1 MGERGTSS
9 QVSVDFES
17 HRRLEVEEARECSS
31 WEEKGEV
38 ESKGSVPPR
47 EDHCSPFYQTK
58 RASYINAMRQTR
70 RERGSVHAQ
79 QVYGG
84 SHASGPVNECP

>member
-9 QVSVDFES
+9 QVYVDFES

-38 ESKGSVPPR
+38 ESKGSVPR
-47 EDHCSPFYQTK
+47 ERTPALPFIRQREQVTL
-58 RASYINAMRQTR
+58 MRCDKPG
-70 RERGSVHAQ
+70 ERGSVHAQ